1 VSRSR
6 ASRAAVILAA
16 VAAVGLCPG
25 RPTGHGSALRVPEA
39 LAQTPQGGAAPASQ
53 AATEQMGAV
62 EDKRR
67 VLYYRNPMG
76 LPDRSD
82 VPKKDP
88 MGMDYIPVYEN
99 EADDKTKARVS
110 PSSPESTAGMP
121 SSDVPGAPASEPNLV
136 PVTLAPQRMQSIG
149 VKTGIVEFRPVRDE
163 IRTVGNIE
171 ADETR
176 LSDVQ
181 IRFAGWVQKIYADAT
196 YKQVRQ
202 GQPLLTIYS
211 PELVTAEQD
220 YLVAKEL
227 LAKTTVPGGA
237 AGSHGSQSLL
247 DAATERLKR
256 WQVPDREIARLKK
269 SGKIRHEI
277 EIDSPASGFIIDRKA
292 FPNMY
297 VQPGT
302 KLYSVAD
309 LSTVW
314 VYAEIFQSD
323 IGRVKV
329 GDPASI
335 TVDSY
340 PGQTFAARV
349 SFIWPELDQ
358 ATRRAR
364 VRLEIPNPDLKLLL
378 GMFVNVRLGLP
389 LGDQLAIP
397 ASGVF
402 QSGTRQIAFVD
413 RGGGYFEPRDIAVGA
428 RAGDDFVV
436 LKGLKAGERIATS
449 ANFLIDSESQLQ
461 AALGSFAP
469 PPAGVGAA
477 AAMNAPQGATLEYSS
492 NPSTPRAGSNT
503 FRVKLTG
510 ADGAAITGAQVT
522 VTFFMPAMPAMGMA
536 AMRSVAT
543 LSEKGGGNYEGPG
556 EVQMGGTW
564 QITVL
569 ATKAGQ
575 TIAQKQFSVTA
586 EGGM

>member
-1 VSRSR
+1 MSPSR

-16 VAAVGLCPG
+16 AASVCLCSS
-25 RPTGHGSALRVPEA
+25 RQTGHGSVLWLPEA
-39 LAQTPQGGAAPASQ
+39 VAQT
-53 AATEQMGAV
+53 
-62 EDKRR
+62 
-67 VLYYRNPMG
+67 
-76 LPDRSD
+76 
-82 VPKKDP
+82 
-88 MGMDYIPVYEN
+88 
-99 EADDKTKARVS
+99 
-110 PSSPESTAGMP
+110 
-121 SSDVPGAPASEPNLV
+121 APASEPNLA
-136 PVTLAPQRMQSIG
+136 PVTLTPQRMQSIG
-149 VKTGIVEFRPVRDE
+149 VKTGVVEFRPVRDE

-181 IRFAGWVQKIYADAT
+181 IRFAGWVQKVYADAT

-227 LAKTTVPGGA
+227 LAKTTPGGA

-247 DAATERLKR
+247 DAATERLKQ

-277 EIDSPASGFIIDRKA
+277 EVDSPASGFIIDRKA

-297 VQPGT
+297 VQPGM

-340 PGQTFAARV
+340 PGKTFPARV
-349 SFIWPELDQ
+349 SFIWPEVDQ

-364 VRLEIPNPDLKLLL
+364 VRLEIPNPELKLLL
-378 GMFVNVRLGLP
+378 GMFVNVQLSLP

-413 RGGGYFEPRDIAVGA
+413 RGGGTFEPRDIELGA
-428 RAGDDFVV
+428 RAGDDFIVS
-436 LKGLKAGERIATS
+436 KGLKAGERIVTS
-449 ANFLIDSESQLQ
+449 ANFLIDSESQL
-461 AALGSFAP
+461 AASLGSFAP
-469 PPAGVGAA
+469 PPPGVGAA

-492 NPSTPRAGSNT
+492 NPPTPRAGSNT

-510 ADGAAITGAQVT
+510 ADGAPITGAQVT
-522 VTFFMPAMPAMGMA
+522 VTFFMAAMPAMGMA
-536 AMRSVAT
+536 AMRNVAT
-543 LSEKGGGNYEGPG
+543 LTEKGGGLYEGPA

-564 QITVL
+564 QVAVL

-575 TIAQKQFSVTA
+575 TIAQKQFSVA
-586 EGGM
+586 VEGGM